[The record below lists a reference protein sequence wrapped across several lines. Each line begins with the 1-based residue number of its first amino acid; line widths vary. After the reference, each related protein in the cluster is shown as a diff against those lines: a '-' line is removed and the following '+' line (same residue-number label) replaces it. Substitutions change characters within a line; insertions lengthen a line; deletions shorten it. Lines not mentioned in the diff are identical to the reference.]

1 MLMSGIR
8 NSLFPKNSRIAAV
21 VLLCVYAYMCG
32 THLVEA
38 AGMGLNLS
46 EYLLCCITDHY
57 YLMYALL
64 FYLII
69 DSAIRVRGTS
79 DLAKIRYKTLGRYYG
94 SLILTRLISMFIL
107 AAAHL
112 VIPLAAGIMRLAP
125 GSGYNLMSSEGPFYS
140 NFEVIYALA
149 GIIPNS
155 VLAIIMVT
163 AYLYAGISFICI
175 AAALVF
181 EIMGRKGFAVCEAF
195 ILLNTFTGFVTH
207 LDEGVFKYLFLN
219 DYFIFHHGMID
230 GNLLSLPAYGLV
242 MAIVIAALYKSALR
256 HNSNRSAER
265 RRYTRNLY
273 FHPVITGAFYL
284 VYIGLAFTISIN
296 GSEAFTW
303 QLLKGFSYRQFN
315 VVELLF
321 YIAPVMFSLFFVNM
335 EWENETKNRNLFALI
350 RYGRREKWEKEKAV
364 SELRFIAVNVLT
376 VVAVSF
382 ISVAF
387 SSDDFDSTIL
397 ELAAFYDL
405 NIRKIIVC
413 GILSI
418 LFRGMEWVLFYV
430 IDKTV
435 FKLTNSTIASY
446 LATMAFIFT
455 GFILPAENPVGK
467 GSLCQLLEIGG
478 KGVLSIAFMVMMEI
492 ILITALFCTNKFFKK
507 EKCLHGNSNQIRKS
521 I

>member
-1 MLMSGIR
+1 MSGIR

-32 THLVEA
+32 THLIEA

-94 SLILTRLISMFIL
+94 SLILTRLISMLIL

-125 GSGYNLMSSEGPFYS
+125 GTGYNLMSSEGPFYS

-155 VLAIIMVT
+155 VPAVILVT

-219 DYFIFHHGMID
+219 DYFIFHHGMIN
-230 GNLLSLPAYGLV
+230 GNLWSLPAYILV

-303 QLLKGFSYRQFN
+303 QLISIIK
-315 VVELLF
+315 
-321 YIAPVMFSLFFVNM
+321 SLV
-335 EWENETKNRNLFALI
+335 KN
-350 RYGRREKWEKEKAV
+350 
-364 SELRFIAVNVLT
+364 
-376 VVAVSF
+376 
-382 ISVAF
+382 
-387 SSDDFDSTIL
+387 
-397 ELAAFYDL
+397 
-405 NIRKIIVC
+405 
-413 GILSI
+413 
-418 LFRGMEWVLFYV
+418 
-430 IDKTV
+430 
-435 FKLTNSTIASY
+435 
-446 LATMAFIFT
+446 
-455 GFILPAENPVGK
+455 
-467 GSLCQLLEIGG
+467 
-478 KGVLSIAFMVMMEI
+478 
-492 ILITALFCTNKFFKK
+492 IT
-507 EKCLHGNSNQIRKS
+507 S
-521 I
+521 

>member
-1 MLMSGIR
+1 
-8 NSLFPKNSRIAAV
+8 
-21 VLLCVYAYMCG
+21 
-32 THLVEA
+32 
-38 AGMGLNLS
+38 
-46 EYLLCCITDHY
+46 
-57 YLMYALL
+57 
-64 FYLII
+64 
-69 DSAIRVRGTS
+69 
-79 DLAKIRYKTLGRYYG
+79 
-94 SLILTRLISMFIL
+94 MFIL

-125 GSGYNLMSSEGPFYS
+125 GTGYNLMSSEGPFYS

-155 VLAIIMVT
+155 VPAIIMVT

-230 GNLLSLPAYGLV
+230 GNLWSLPAYGLV

-321 YIAPVMFSLFFVNM
+321 YISPVMFSLFFVNM

-382 ISVAF
+382 ISATVLTNNL
-387 SSDDFDSTIL
+387 DNTL
-397 ELAAFYDL
+397 RELSAFYDL
-405 NIRKIIVC
+405 NTGRVMAF
-413 GILSI
+413 GVLSV
-418 LFRGMEWVLFYV
+418 LFRIMEWFLFYA
-430 IDKTV
+430 IDKIL

-446 LATMAFIFT
+446 LITIAFIFI
-455 GFILPAENPVGK
+455 GFVLPAVNPIGK
-467 GSLCQLLEIGG
+467 GSLYQLLEIGG
-478 KGVLSIAFMVMMEI
+478 KGSMSFVLMAVLEM
-492 ILITALFCTNKFFKK
+492 ILIIVLFNTNKHLK
-507 EKCLHGNSNQIRKS
+507 ERSSHGISN
-521 I
+521 

>member
-1 MLMSGIR
+1 MSGIR

-38 AGMGLNLS
+38 ADMGLNLS

-64 FYLII
+64 FYLVI

-125 GSGYNLMSSEGPFYS
+125 GTGYNLMSSEGPFYS

-155 VLAIIMVT
+155 VPAVILVT

-175 AAALVF
+175 SAALVF

-230 GNLLSLPAYGLV
+230 GNLWSLPAYILV

-382 ISVAF
+382 ISATVLTNNL
-387 SSDDFDSTIL
+387 DNTL
-397 ELAAFYDL
+397 RELSAFYDL
-405 NIRKIIVC
+405 NTGRVMAF
-413 GILSI
+413 GVLSV
-418 LFRGMEWVLFYV
+418 LFRIMEWFLFYA
-430 IDKTV
+430 IDKIL

-446 LATMAFIFT
+446 LITIAFIFI
-455 GFILPAENPVGK
+455 GFVLPAVNPIGK
-467 GSLCQLLEIGG
+467 GSLCQLLEIGA
-478 KGVLSIAFMVMMEI
+478 KGSLSFVLMAVLEM
-492 ILITALFCTNKFFKK
+492 ILIIVLFNTNKHLK
-507 EKCLHGNSNQIRKS
+507 ERSSHGISN
-521 I
+521 

>member
-1 MLMSGIR
+1 MSGIR

-94 SLILTRLISMFIL
+94 SLISTRLISMFIL

-155 VLAIIMVT
+155 VPAVILVT

-181 EIMGRKGFAVCEAF
+181 EIMGRKGFAACEAF

-230 GNLLSLPAYGLV
+230 GNLWSLPAYILV
-242 MAIVIAALYKSALR
+242 MVIVIAALYKSALR

-382 ISVAF
+382 ISATVLTNNL
-387 SSDDFDSTIL
+387 DNTL
-397 ELAAFYDL
+397 RELSAFYDL
-405 NIRKIIVC
+405 NTGRVMAF
-413 GILSI
+413 GVLSV
-418 LFRGMEWVLFYV
+418 LFRIMEWFLFYA
-430 IDKTV
+430 IDKIL

-446 LATMAFIFT
+446 LITIAFIFI
-455 GFILPAENPVGK
+455 GFVLPAVNPIGK
-467 GSLCQLLEIGG
+467 GSLYQLLEIGA
-478 KGVLSIAFMVMMEI
+478 KGSLSFVLMAVLEM
-492 ILITALFCTNKFFKK
+492 ILIIVLFNTNKHLK
-507 EKCLHGNSNQIRKS
+507 ERSSHGISN
-521 I
+521 

>member
-1 MLMSGIR
+1 MSGIR

-94 SLILTRLISMFIL
+94 SLILTRLISMLIL

-125 GSGYNLMSSEGPFYS
+125 GTGYNLMSSEGPFYS

-155 VLAIIMVT
+155 VPAIIMVT

-181 EIMGRKGFAVCEAF
+181 EIMGRKGFAACEAF

-230 GNLLSLPAYGLV
+230 GNLWSLPAYGLV

-382 ISVAF
+382 ISATVLTNNL
-387 SSDDFDSTIL
+387 DNTL
-397 ELAAFYDL
+397 RELSAFYDL
-405 NIRKIIVC
+405 NTGRVMAF
-413 GILSI
+413 GVLSV
-418 LFRGMEWVLFYV
+418 LFRIMEWFLFYA
-430 IDKTV
+430 IDKIL

-446 LATMAFIFT
+446 LITIAFIFI
-455 GFILPAENPVGK
+455 GFVLPAVNPIGK
-467 GSLCQLLEIGG
+467 GSLYQLLEIGA
-478 KGVLSIAFMVMMEI
+478 KGSLSFVLMAVLEM
-492 ILITALFCTNKFFKK
+492 ILIIVLFNTNKHLK
-507 EKCLHGNSNQIRKS
+507 ERSSHGISN
-521 I
+521 

>member
-1 MLMSGIR
+1 MSGIR

-38 AGMGLNLS
+38 AGMGLNLP

-64 FYLII
+64 FYLVI

-94 SLILTRLISMFIL
+94 SLILTRLISMLIL
-107 AAAHL
+107 AAVHL

-155 VLAIIMVT
+155 VPAIIMVT

-219 DYFIFHHGMID
+219 DYFTFHHGMID
-230 GNLLSLPAYGLV
+230 GNLWSLPAYGLV

-382 ISVAF
+382 ISATVLTNNL
-387 SSDDFDSTIL
+387 DNTL
-397 ELAAFYDL
+397 RELSAFYDL
-405 NIRKIIVC
+405 NTGRVMAF
-413 GILSI
+413 GVLSV
-418 LFRGMEWVLFYV
+418 LFRIMEWFLFYA
-430 IDKTV
+430 IDKIL

-446 LATMAFIFT
+446 LITIAFIFI
-455 GFILPAENPVGK
+455 GFVLPAVNPIGK
-467 GSLCQLLEIGG
+467 GSLYQLLEIGA
-478 KGVLSIAFMVMMEI
+478 KGSLSFVLMAVLEM
-492 ILITALFCTNKFFKK
+492 ILIIVLFNTNKHLK
-507 EKCLHGNSNQIRKS
+507 ERSSHGISN
-521 I
+521 

>member
-1 MLMSGIR
+1 
-8 NSLFPKNSRIAAV
+8 
-21 VLLCVYAYMCG
+21 
-32 THLVEA
+32 
-38 AGMGLNLS
+38 
-46 EYLLCCITDHY
+46 
-57 YLMYALL
+57 
-64 FYLII
+64 
-69 DSAIRVRGTS
+69 
-79 DLAKIRYKTLGRYYG
+79 
-94 SLILTRLISMFIL
+94 
-107 AAAHL
+107 
-112 VIPLAAGIMRLAP
+112 
-125 GSGYNLMSSEGPFYS
+125 
-140 NFEVIYALA
+140 
-149 GIIPNS
+149 
-155 VLAIIMVT
+155 
-163 AYLYAGISFICI
+163 
-175 AAALVF
+175 
-181 EIMGRKGFAVCEAF
+181 
-195 ILLNTFTGFVTH
+195 
-207 LDEGVFKYLFLN
+207 
-219 DYFIFHHGMID
+219 MID
-230 GNLLSLPAYGLV
+230 GNLWSLPAYILV
-242 MAIVIAALYKSALR
+242 MVIVIAALYKSALR

-478 KGVLSIAFMVMMEI
+478 KGVLSIAFMVMTEI
-492 ILITALFCTNKFFKK
+492 ILITALFCTNKLFKK
-507 EKCLHGNSNQIRKS
+507 EKCLHGNSNQIRKC

>member
-1 MLMSGIR
+1 MSGIR

-94 SLILTRLISMFIL
+94 SLILTRLISMLIL
-107 AAAHL
+107 AAVHL

-125 GSGYNLMSSEGPFYS
+125 GTGYNLMSSEGPFYS

-155 VLAIIMVT
+155 VPAIIMVT
-163 AYLYAGISFICI
+163 AYLYAGILFICI

-230 GNLLSLPAYGLV
+230 GNLWSLPAYGLV

-364 SELRFIAVNVLT
+364 SEIRFIAVNVLT
-376 VVAVSF
+376 VAAVSF
-382 ISVAF
+382 ISATVLTNNL
-387 SSDDFDSTIL
+387 DNTL
-397 ELAAFYDL
+397 RELSAFYDL
-405 NIRKIIVC
+405 NTGRVMAF
-413 GILSI
+413 GVLSV
-418 LFRGMEWVLFYV
+418 LFRIMEWFLFYA
-430 IDKTV
+430 IDKIL

-446 LATMAFIFT
+446 LITIAFIFI
-455 GFILPAENPVGK
+455 GFVLPAVNPIGK
-467 GSLCQLLEIGG
+467 GSLYQLLEIGA
-478 KGVLSIAFMVMMEI
+478 KGSLSFVLMAVLEM
-492 ILITALFCTNKFFKK
+492 ILIIVLFNTNKHLK
-507 EKCLHGNSNQIRKS
+507 ERSSHGISN
-521 I
+521 

>member
-1 MLMSGIR
+1 MSGIR

-38 AGMGLNLS
+38 AGMGLNLP

-125 GSGYNLMSSEGPFYS
+125 GTGYNLMSSEGPFYS

-155 VLAIIMVT
+155 VPAIIMVT

-181 EIMGRKGFAVCEAF
+181 EIMGRKGFAACEAF

-230 GNLLSLPAYGLV
+230 GNLWSFPAYILV

-350 RYGRREKWEKEKAV
+350 RYGKREKWEKEKAV
-364 SELRFIAVNVLT
+364 SELRFIAINVLT

-382 ISVAF
+382 ISATVLTNNL
-387 SSDDFDSTIL
+387 DNTL
-397 ELAAFYDL
+397 RELSAFYDL
-405 NIRKIIVC
+405 NTGRVMAF
-413 GILSI
+413 GVLSV
-418 LFRGMEWVLFYV
+418 LFRIMEWFLFYA
-430 IDKTV
+430 IDKIL

-446 LATMAFIFT
+446 LITIAFIFI
-455 GFILPAENPVGK
+455 GFVLPAVNPIGK
-467 GSLCQLLEIGG
+467 GSLYQLLEIGA
-478 KGVLSIAFMVMMEI
+478 KGSLSFVLMAVLEM
-492 ILITALFCTNKFFKK
+492 ILIIVLFNTNKHLK
-507 EKCLHGNSNQIRKS
+507 ERSSHGISN
-521 I
+521 

>member
-1 MLMSGIR
+1 MSGIR

-21 VLLCVYAYMCG
+21 VLLCVYAYICG

-64 FYLII
+64 FYLVI

-125 GSGYNLMSSEGPFYS
+125 GTGYNLMSSEGPFYS

-155 VLAIIMVT
+155 VPAVILVT

-230 GNLLSLPAYGLV
+230 GNLWSLPAYILV

-382 ISVAF
+382 ISATVLTNNL
-387 SSDDFDSTIL
+387 DNTL
-397 ELAAFYDL
+397 RELSAFYDL
-405 NIRKIIVC
+405 NTGRVMAF
-413 GILSI
+413 GVLSV
-418 LFRGMEWVLFYV
+418 LFRIMEWFLFYA
-430 IDKTV
+430 IDKIL

-446 LATMAFIFT
+446 LITIAFIFI
-455 GFILPAENPVGK
+455 GFVLPAVNPIGK
-467 GSLCQLLEIGG
+467 GSLCQLLEIGA
-478 KGVLSIAFMVMMEI
+478 KGSLSFVLMAVLEM
-492 ILITALFCTNKFFKK
+492 ILIIVLFNTNKHLK
-507 EKCLHGNSNQIRKS
+507 ERSSHGISN
-521 I
+521 

>member
-1 MLMSGIR
+1 MSGIR

-94 SLILTRLISMFIL
+94 SLILTRLISMLIL

-125 GSGYNLMSSEGPFYS
+125 GTGYNLMSSEGPFYS

-155 VLAIIMVT
+155 VPAVILVT

-181 EIMGRKGFAVCEAF
+181 EIMGRKGFAACEAF

-230 GNLLSLPAYGLV
+230 GNLWSLPAYILV
-242 MAIVIAALYKSALR
+242 MVIVIAALYKSALR

-321 YIAPVMFSLFFVNM
+321 YIAPVMLSLFFVNM

-382 ISVAF
+382 ISATVLTNNL
-387 SSDDFDSTIL
+387 DNTL
-397 ELAAFYDL
+397 RELSAFYDL
-405 NIRKIIVC
+405 NTGRVMAF
-413 GILSI
+413 GVLSV
-418 LFRGMEWVLFYV
+418 LFRIMEWFLFYA
-430 IDKTV
+430 IDKIL

-446 LATMAFIFT
+446 LITIAFIFI
-455 GFILPAENPVGK
+455 GFVLPAVNPIGK
-467 GSLCQLLEIGG
+467 GSLYQLLEIGA
-478 KGVLSIAFMVMMEI
+478 KGSLSFVLMAVLEM
-492 ILITALFCTNKFFKK
+492 ILIIVLFNTNKHLK
-507 EKCLHGNSNQIRKS
+507 ERSSHGISN
-521 I
+521 

>member
-1 MLMSGIR
+1 MSGIR

-64 FYLII
+64 FYLVI

-94 SLILTRLISMFIL
+94 SLILTRLISMLIL

-155 VLAIIMVT
+155 VPAIIMVT

-181 EIMGRKGFAVCEAF
+181 EIMGRKGFAACEAF

-230 GNLLSLPAYGLV
+230 GNLWSLPAYGLV

-382 ISVAF
+382 ISATVLTNNL
-387 SSDDFDSTIL
+387 DNTL
-397 ELAAFYDL
+397 RELSAFYDL
-405 NIRKIIVC
+405 NTGRVMAF
-413 GILSI
+413 GVLSV
-418 LFRGMEWVLFYV
+418 LFRIMEWFLFYA
-430 IDKTV
+430 IDKIL

-446 LATMAFIFT
+446 LITIAFIFI
-455 GFILPAENPVGK
+455 GFVLPAVNPIGK
-467 GSLCQLLEIGG
+467 GSLYQLLEIGA
-478 KGVLSIAFMVMMEI
+478 KGSLSFVLMAVLEM
-492 ILITALFCTNKFFKK
+492 ILIIVLFNTNKHLK
-507 EKCLHGNSNQIRKS
+507 ERSSHGISN
-521 I
+521 

>member
-1 MLMSGIR
+1 
-8 NSLFPKNSRIAAV
+8 
-21 VLLCVYAYMCG
+21 
-32 THLVEA
+32 
-38 AGMGLNLS
+38 
-46 EYLLCCITDHY
+46 
-57 YLMYALL
+57 
-64 FYLII
+64 
-69 DSAIRVRGTS
+69 
-79 DLAKIRYKTLGRYYG
+79 
-94 SLILTRLISMFIL
+94 
-107 AAAHL
+107 
-112 VIPLAAGIMRLAP
+112 
-125 GSGYNLMSSEGPFYS
+125 
-140 NFEVIYALA
+140 
-149 GIIPNS
+149 
-155 VLAIIMVT
+155 
-163 AYLYAGISFICI
+163 
-175 AAALVF
+175 
-181 EIMGRKGFAVCEAF
+181 
-195 ILLNTFTGFVTH
+195 
-207 LDEGVFKYLFLN
+207 
-219 DYFIFHHGMID
+219 
-230 GNLLSLPAYGLV
+230 
-242 MAIVIAALYKSALR
+242 
-256 HNSNRSAER
+256 
-265 RRYTRNLY
+265 
-273 FHPVITGAFYL
+273 VITGAFYL

-446 LATMAFIFT
+446 LATIAFIFT

-478 KGVLSIAFMVMMEI
+478 KGVLSIAFMVMTEI
-492 ILITALFCTNKFFKK
+492 ILITALFCSNKLFKK
-507 EKCLHGNSNQIRKS
+507 EKCLHGNSNQIRKC